1 MTDTEGALR
10 QPCPQESHPRQ
21 TDKHFVM
28 KRCLLTLE
36 RISQEKRQGN
46 EVDRGGREGTG
57 LGVKWLIDERKESWT
72 SLPFTFLSPPMFTDQ
87 LLDSVSHDK
96 DCQCQSLKDLVID
109 FFF

>member
-1 MTDTEGALR
+1 
-10 QPCPQESHPRQ
+10 
-21 TDKHFVM
+21 M

-36 RISQEKRQGN
+36 RISQEQRQGN
-46 EVDRGGREGTG
+46 EVDRSGREGTG
-57 LGVKWLIDERKESWT
+57 LGACPSRPVYTCPTVKWLIDERQESWT